1 MAQQPGMDYN
11 MMAQQQ
17 HMMAQQQQQQQQHMM
32 AQQQEHMM
40 AQHQG
45 IDYNIMAQQQNMMSQ
60 PMMNNMMVPQDMQ
73 MYNKSQDMNMIQGIH
88 GMQIDPMSG
97 MGNPNFKS
105 LQEMPMSNE
114 MNNQL
119 TNLTNM
125 NNPEIQKNLIHN
137 PASVAPQMNGV
148 MQQMMNNQMGGSKV
162 EQTG

>member
-32 AQQQEHMM
+32 AQQQQHMM
-40 AQHQG
+40 EQHQG

-60 PMMNNMMVPQDMQ
+60 PMMNNMMVP
-73 MYNKSQDMNMIQGIH
+73 QDMNMIQGIH